1 MRGARAGSVARSRRR
16 RPRCSRRC
24 WPIRLRSRAS
34 GSSPTTGRAGPSS
47 GSGCAASWTIAPR
60 RSASP
65 RPLGYGAAMSVL
77 NRTEL
82 ADSPLAD
89 LHQIASELGVE
100 GYRAMRKDDLIGA
113 ILGASGGAEE
123 PAGEAVAVA
132 EAEREGDT
140 SEDTSEGTSEDTSEG
155 TSEDTSEGTSED
167 TSEGTSEETSE
178 GTSEDVP
185 AEEALEA
192 PSRRGG
198 RGGRRAPAAEEEPE
212 VVEDEISDEE
222 LATGVLDILANGSGF
237 VRVDPAGLSS
247 ADVYVSPAQIRRCEL
262 RAGDELSGPAR
273 NPRRNER
280 HPSLVRVESVNG
292 AAAEPAEER
301 PWFGDLT
308 PVFPR
313 QRLNAPKALK
323 DAPFGRGSR
332 VAIAGPPGAGA
343 TPLLRELAN
352 ELSRDGDTAVQVVL
366 AGVRPE
372 EVTEWRRNEGLSV
385 AGGSFDRSPDAQ
397 AQAAEL
403 AVERAKRR
411 VERGGH
417 AAVLIDSLE
426 ALPGSARR
434 RIFGAGRATE
444 EGGTLT
450 VVAVIGGGREE
461 LRWATTRVVLEPG
474 GKVSGQSGTVRADA
488 LS

>member
-1 MRGARAGSVARSRRR
+1 M
-16 RPRCSRRC
+16 
-24 WPIRLRSRAS
+24 
-34 GSSPTTGRAGPSS
+34 
-47 GSGCAASWTIAPR
+47 
-60 RSASP
+60 
-65 RPLGYGAAMSVL
+65 
-77 NRTEL
+77 
-82 ADSPLAD
+82 
-89 LHQIASELGVE
+89 
-100 GYRAMRKDDLIGA
+100 
-113 ILGASGGAEE
+113 
-123 PAGEAVAVA
+123 
-132 EAEREGDT
+132 
-140 SEDTSEGTSEDTSEG
+140 
-155 TSEDTSEGTSED
+155 
-167 TSEGTSEETSE
+167 
-178 GTSEDVP
+178 
-185 AEEALEA
+185 
-192 PSRRGG
+192 
-198 RGGRRAPAAEEEPE
+198 
-212 VVEDEISDEE
+212 
-222 LATGVLDILANGSGF
+222 
-237 VRVDPAGLSS
+237 
-247 ADVYVSPAQIRRCEL
+247 
-262 RAGDELSGPAR
+262 
-273 NPRRNER
+273 
-280 HPSLVRVESVNG
+280 NG

-308 PVFPR
+308 PVFPS
-313 QRLNAPKALK
+313 QKLNAPKALK

-343 TPLLRELAN
+343 TTLLRELAT
-352 ELSRDGDTAVQVVL
+352 ELSRDGDLAVQVVL

-372 EVTEWRRNEGLSV
+372 EVTEWRRSEGLSV

-450 VVAVIGGGREE
+450 VVAVTGGGREE

-474 GKVSGQSGTVRADA
+474 GKVSGESGTVRADA